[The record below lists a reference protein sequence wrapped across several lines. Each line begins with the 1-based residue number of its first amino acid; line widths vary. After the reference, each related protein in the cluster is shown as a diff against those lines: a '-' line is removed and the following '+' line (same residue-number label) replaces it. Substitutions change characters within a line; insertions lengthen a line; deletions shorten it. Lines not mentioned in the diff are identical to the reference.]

1 MMRKKRNRKQISM
14 NDCRIYL
21 TRLWIF
27 IFMLIFFLLLAQHIL
42 GKYDYKVKVD
52 VGKNKWEIKTE
63 SKAYEAWKWYGLLIG
78 PSLMLIISAWGFEI
92 SQRKKRKHKKVERS
106 VYKFFRCLS
115 FLYLLSISLVILL
128 SPFSRYSQLELMK
141 QFNVP
146 LLILQ
151 GVIDISLGIFF
162 VTRKN
167 IWDILLKM
175 FGFFK

>member
-1 MMRKKRNRKQISM
+1 MKKKGNRKQISM

-21 TRLWIF
+21 TRLWVFMFIF
-27 IFMLIFFLLLAQHIL
+27 IFLLLLAQHMF

-52 VGKNKWEIKTE
+52 VAKNKWEIKTE
-63 SKAYEAWKWYGLLIG
+63 SKAYEAWKWYGPLVVPSVLLI
-78 PSLMLIISAWGFEI
+78 LTAWGFEI
-92 SQRKKRKHKKVERS
+92 SQRKKRKHKKVDRS

-128 SPFSRYSQLELMK
+128 SPFSRHSQLELMK

-151 GVIDISLGIFF
+151 GVVGISLGIFF
-162 VTRKN
+162 VTKKN

-175 FGFFK
+175 FGFLK